1 MMNKNSYLN
10 FTLINGEKVK
20 VTLTFGKLNLLKSV
34 NNSLYQRFCKIL
46 NGSSKEILDLATVIY
61 VAYWCANYGNEDL
74 MTEDDFLN
82 STPFDISEIKRVFL
96 ALTQPKKKTD
106 LENRS

>member
-1 MMNKNSYLN
+1 MELLSIMRKLLTGVMNLFRDFY
-10 FTLINGEKVK
+10 
-20 VTLTFGKLNLLKSV
+20 
-34 NNSLYQRFCKIL
+34 
-46 NGSSKEILDLATVIY
+46 
-61 VAYWCANYGNEDL
+61 EDL